1 MTIFDKYVNFTLNTD
16 EEYTYSCSNLNLAGL
31 MGELNYVPGDL
42 CYSLESVVDGPCG
55 CEATPTPVHNEGVLS
70 TEAPVEVTIEDPNEG
85 SSEFLGESAGARFGS
100 DGFAIV
106 AIVASIFSWTMM

>member
-1 MTIFDKYVNFTLNTD
+1 
-16 EEYTYSCSNLNLAGL
+16 
-31 MGELNYVPGDL
+31 
-42 CYSLESVVDGPCG
+42 
-55 CEATPTPVHNEGVLS
+55 VHNEGVLS